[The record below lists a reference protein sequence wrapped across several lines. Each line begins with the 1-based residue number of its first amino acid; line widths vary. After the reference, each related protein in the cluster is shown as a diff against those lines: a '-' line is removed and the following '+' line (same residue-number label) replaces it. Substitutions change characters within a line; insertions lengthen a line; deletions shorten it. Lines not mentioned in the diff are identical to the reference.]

1 MVFTKLI
8 GLFTNSIPFYMGIIA
23 AFCLASW
30 GIFFYRYSRNLWIS
44 TILFVNLYFLY
55 LNMNFLRQSIAVS
68 IALFAWTFLK
78 NRRFLPF
85 LGLILLASLFHTT
98 ALILLP
104 VYALVRLR
112 PGAGQLLLYSYALLF
127 FYISSEGILNLLTMV
142 FHEEYANSI
151 FLQGISIFYVVAPVV
166 LLALLLLYQ
175 KRMLAAAQ
183 ENRYLIGL
191 VFFGVFCLVM
201 MSRHAILER
210 LSYYAFAY
218 VMIAIPALLDALKI
232 PLPGAERRFVGGGRT
247 TGRLGLFAAGL
258 GGTGDGGGGHYPLS
272 CNGTSGKCPRRGTV
286 SQPLFLLGGDRM
298 KQKTLP
304 SGVAKVMFGF
314 CSWVVET
321 AREKGL
327 HRLYF
332 LARDGYLLRE
342 ISQMICQK
350 RGYDLSCRY
359 LYASR
364 LAWRLPACH
373 LDYQEAC
380 RYVFSGALRLT
391 FRGMMSRIR
400 ADDSQCRMCA
410 RWAGISE
417 EQLDAPLPE
426 EERKRIALLLENERG
441 FRLLL
446 EEKSREAYD
455 PVMIYLEQEGLMN
468 GDPVA
473 LVDSGWTGGM
483 QHTLRQ
489 LLESA
494 GCHSPLIGFYFGL
507 YTTPGVPADGEYL
520 AWYFSPR
527 SPVRY
532 AALFNNNVLESLCTA
547 PHAMTV
553 GYSVQQ
559 GWAVPEGKPPGKNR
573 AFLAAAAITAGKLP
587 SAGR

>member
-1 MVFTKLI
+1 
-8 GLFTNSIPFYMGIIA
+8 
-23 AFCLASW
+23 
-30 GIFFYRYSRNLWIS
+30 
-44 TILFVNLYFLY
+44 
-55 LNMNFLRQSIAVS
+55 
-68 IALFAWTFLK
+68 
-78 NRRFLPF
+78 
-85 LGLILLASLFHTT
+85 
-98 ALILLP
+98 
-104 VYALVRLR
+104 
-112 PGAGQLLLYSYALLF
+112 
-127 FYISSEGILNLLTMV
+127 
-142 FHEEYANSI
+142 
-151 FLQGISIFYVVAPVV
+151 
-166 LLALLLLYQ
+166 
-175 KRMLAAAQ
+175 
-183 ENRYLIGL
+183 
-191 VFFGVFCLVM
+191 
-201 MSRHAILER
+201 
-210 LSYYAFAY
+210 
-218 VMIAIPALLDALKI
+218 
-232 PLPGAERRFVGGGRT
+232 
-247 TGRLGLFAAGL
+247 
-258 GGTGDGGGGHYPLS
+258 
-272 CNGTSGKCPRRGTV
+272 
-286 SQPLFLLGGDRM
+286 M
-298 KQKTLP
+298 KQETLP

-327 HRLYF
+327 RRLYF

-520 AWYFSPR
+520 AWCFSPR

-573 AFLAAAAITAGKLP
+573 HFWQQRQSLLENCRQLADEYSPQDAPVLLAQARRWMKHLCCVPSPEEAAAIG
-587 SAGR
+587 GRLFCDDIAEGYLSPLAVPISQSQAREYLVWNRRKARPGLYWPCGSLAVSPVRHRAWYRLHIYVWEALRITRMKRRASHAVHCDHRHP